1 MTFEFVKT
9 HTFTPEDLEVVLGTF
24 SMEPEDDCIWF
35 RITQDNPDPWPW
47 SYGIIGWRTSFG
59 YELGSTKCYSNI
71 YGEVTKLSSGLQPL
85 ERTGVLTFEP
95 RSFNLSWVKK
105 GTPWTL
111 TFEAQSGSLVSGPPA
126 LGVRATLG
134 VFDDLADSRV
144 TYAITDGFASIKLL
158 KN

>member
-1 MTFEFVKT
+1 MTFDFVKT

-71 YGEVTKLSSGLQPL
+71 YGEVTKLSSGLSPL

-95 RSFNLSWVKK
+95 RSFNLAWIKK

-111 TFEAQSGSLVSGPPA
+111 TFEAQSGSLVSGTPA

-134 VFDDLADSRV
+134 SLVDLDNARLAYKIINGIAYV
-144 TYAITDGFASIKLL
+144 L
-158 KN
+158 